1 MSPILAAILR
11 RPILEIAAIV
21 GMVILVLV
29 AAALFLVVLFRA
41 IGALLERL
49 HIKKIG
55 VGGIEC
61 DPALKKK
68 RR

>member
-1 MSPILAAILR
+1 MPVILAAILR

-21 GMVILVLV
+21 GMTILVLV
-29 AAALFLVVLFRA
+29 AAALFLVILFRA

-61 DPALKKK
+61 SPDLKKK